1 MLFVFVFLLTL
12 RKLNQF
18 LLASSSEKKLVW
30 ILLGMVWSLVAKIP
44 RSYHL
49 VFKARRKQN
58 WIESFH
64 ALSKEPLDG
73 RFAKLAQS
81 AEHKLE
87 LFRIRRAVITVIIF
101 GIGFLGRATKGTPKI
116 NCQWSRRESPFF
128 ANGAI
133 SPIGPFSTRDFPL
146 PSPALCICSR
156 LGLAKMPMHGK
167 IWKKPSL
174 KCVSPARAILRAV
187 KKAKMHSW
195 NSF

>member
-18 LLASSSEKKLVW
+18 LLASSSERKLVW

-81 AEHKLE
+81 VEHKLE

-101 GIGFLGRATKGTPKI
+101 EIGFLWRATKGTPKI

-133 SPIGPFSTRDFPL
+133 SPIGPFSTRDFRYPRLLFAFVLSLDLQRCQCMGKFERSPL
-146 PSPALCICSR
+146 
-156 LGLAKMPMHGK
+156 
-167 IWKKPSL
+167 
-174 KCVSPARAILRAV
+174 
-187 KKAKMHSW
+187 
-195 NSF
+195 